1 MLKRCICIILAVL
14 ICIFSSGCN
23 GVKKY
28 SSTSIDYFDT
38 VTTVSGYF
46 NSSAE
51 FESCLEKT
59 KVFLEK
65 YHKMFDI
72 YDNYSKI
79 NNIKTINDNAG
90 IKPVKVESE
99 IIELLEFSIET
110 YNLTDGMVN
119 VCAGSVIKLWKDA
132 LKNKEIPDASE
143 IKKASK
149 HISIDNLIIDKE
161 NMTVYLS
168 KKQCSIDVGA
178 VAKGF
183 VCEKF
188 QSYAK
193 TIGFENGI
201 LNLGGNVLTIGLKE
215 KSEKFSVGIVNPE
228 DTSKNLFTV
237 SVSGES
243 VVTSGDYERYYEVDG
258 MRFNHI
264 INPKLLEPAD
274 NNKSVSIISKNAS
287 LADALSTALFIMP
300 YQDGLKLVNEIENCE
315 ALIIDTHGEQHFS
328 NEFKKY
334 IRKGA

>member
-1 MLKRCICIILAVL
+1 MCVSI
-14 ICIFSSGCN
+14 SSCG
-23 GVKKY
+23 GVKRY
-28 SSTSIDYFDT
+28 SSTFLDYFDT
-38 VTTVSGYF
+38 VTTVTGYF
-46 NSSAE
+46 DSREE
-51 FESCLEKT
+51 FDTCLENIKG
-59 KVFLEK
+59 FLES

-119 VCAGSVIKLWKDA
+119 VCAGPVIKLWKEA
-132 LKNKEIPDASE
+132 LKNKEIPDVSE

-149 HISIDNLIIDKE
+149 YISIDNLIVDKE
-161 NMTVYLS
+161 NRTVYLS

-215 KSEKFSVGIVNPE
+215 NSEKFSVGIVNPE
-228 DTSKNLFTV
+228 DTSKNLLTV

-258 MRFNHI
+258 LRFNHI
-264 INPKLLEPAD
+264 INPKLLKPAD
-274 NNKSVSIISKNAS
+274 NNKAVTIISDNAS
-287 LADALSTALFIMP
+287 LADALSTSLFIMSDK
-300 YQDGLKLVNEIENCE
+300 DGLELVNNLENCE
-315 ALIIDTHGEQHFS
+315 ALVIDSNGDKHFS
-328 NEFKKY
+328 NGFKKY
-334 IRKGA
+334 IQ